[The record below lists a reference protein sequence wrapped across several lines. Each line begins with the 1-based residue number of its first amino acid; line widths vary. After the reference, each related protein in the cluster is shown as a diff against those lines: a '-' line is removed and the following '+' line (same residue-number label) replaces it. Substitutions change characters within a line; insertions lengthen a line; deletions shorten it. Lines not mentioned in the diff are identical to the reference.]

1 VRIGSHLHTLT
12 TSQTYYGLAGLLAIG
27 RPDGN
32 LPLVTANRIPIRNM
46 VLQYNY
52 VFDRIGGLA
61 QLNNVNWPQ
70 YVSTI
75 TPPKGD
81 ELGRS
86 VLDSQLCLH
95 TRVRTACRCPA
106 RHLDHCQTVLSF

>member
-1 VRIGSHLHTLT
+1 
-12 TSQTYYGLAGLLAIG
+12 
-27 RPDGN
+27 
-32 LPLVTANRIPIRNM
+32 VTANRIPIRNM

-75 TPPKGD
+75 TVSGISPLDKTVQVLKYRLVRRDADTVTLQALRLGKVASAAGSLLYVLGGD
-81 ELGRS
+81 
-86 VLDSQLCLH
+86 
-95 TRVRTACRCPA
+95 
-106 RHLDHCQTVLSF
+106 